1 VNTEDAK
8 ILNHRKRIEFLK
20 DLRKKRTRQG
30 QFENDFLHLDHP
42 LPGGGRL
49 LEASDR
55 GKSAAEIRASAEE
68 VPRWQK
74 LWQRAR
80 RKLTHKQK
88 RILDALLVDFRT
100 SSAAEMARV
109 SQRSIQHF
117 KKTFFKMHFDQ
128 CYQAWKRD
136 FGG

>member
-8 ILNHRKRIEFLK
+8 ILSHRKRIEFLK

-80 RKLTHKQK
+80 KRLTRKQK

-100 SSAAEMARV
+100 SEAAKSAGV
-109 SQRSIQHF
+109 SRAAICHF
-117 KKTFFKMHFDQ
+117 KKTFFKTHFAQ

-136 FGG
+136 FS